1 MARGEV
7 RLVSHRRGTVMSPRM
22 EVPRPARVTRQ
33 LEVGFRLKHYEVLEH
48 IATGGMGTVYR
59 AMDHSAK
66 RAVALKVL
74 RAEFSHSPEYVRMF
88 EDEIF
93 SLARLNHPNIIPIY
107 FAGREGEWLFF
118 AMPLI
123 EGRDCLRILADGGP
137 VEAQR
142 VRGWAMQLVSA
153 LGAAWRRGIM
163 HRDVKPANIVIED
176 ASGNALLADF
186 GLALIRGME
195 SSRVAEDWG
204 SPGYLAP
211 EQILKEALDFRT
223 DMYSLGASL
232 YHILAGETPFVSEDW
247 RGEIEGHLG
256 KPFPFHRAQL
266 RGIPKNWVAILA
278 RMMEKRREDRYPSY
292 EELEGALMGV
302 GREAPARRA
311 KDEAHYLAV
320 PRRSDW
326 PRERLNG
333 LVREGVAFWT
343 GIDPGLVEQLGSGE
357 AVVKEWPPLV
367 SLEPWEWHVRQLCEG
382 GAGDAA
388 QLREFAM
395 IMPEYGEFI
404 QQLAAMGWYGR
415 AGEGF
420 DGGMERLG
428 LARCRALAVA
438 CVLFYESSKVSRFF
452 DWLPLWRH
460 SMGCG
465 LLAELLLGFF
475 EYPDEPRALAAGI
488 LHDVGKVILGD
499 IAGMGL
505 MAAFRR
511 SLMDVVPL
519 DRCEREALPFGHARA
534 GEAWARH
541 LKLPADVIGVIERHH
556 GEIPRRDGQLV
567 AAVQAANDLCKR
579 HSIGYSGEGVLETA
593 GVEECAG
600 LRWLAEH
607 SGREDEP
614 MEAFRAQLL
623 PGLAAFPVLGEQKVD
638 PRKILMGEREEF
650 PFWLME

>member
-1 MARGEV
+1 MC
-7 RLVSHRRGTVMSPRM
+7 TVAKIPYCLPEM

-33 LEVGFRLKHYEVLEH
+33 LESGFRLKHFEILEH
-48 IATGGMGTVYR
+48 LATGGMGTVYR

-74 RAEFSHSPEYVRMF
+74 RAEFSDNAEYVRMF
-88 EDEIF
+88 EDEVY

-107 FAGREGEWLFF
+107 FAGRDGDWLFF

-123 EGRDCLRILADGGP
+123 EGKDCLRILAESGP
-137 VEAQR
+137 CDAKR
-142 VRGWAMQLVSA
+142 VKRWALQAVSA

-163 HRDVKPANIVIED
+163 HRDMKPANIIIED

-195 SSRVAEDWG
+195 PSRVAEDWG

-211 EQILKEALDFRT
+211 EQIMKEDLDFRT

-232 YHILAGETPFVSEDW
+232 FHIMAGETPYASEDW

-266 RGIPKNWVAILA
+266 RGIPEAWAAILA
-278 RMMEKRREDRYPSY
+278 RMMEKGREARYPSY
-292 EELEGALMGV
+292 EALQTALLRVDRPASVRMKEGAV
-302 GREAPARRA
+302 F
-311 KDEAHYLAV
+311 LAV
-320 PRRSDW
+320 PSRSDW

-333 LVREGVAFWT
+333 LVKEGVAFWT
-343 GIDPGLVEQLGSGE
+343 EIDPGLVERLGSGE
-357 AVVKEWPPLV
+357 ALVTDWPPLV
-367 SLEPWEWHVRQLCEG
+367 SLAPWEWHVRQLCEG
-382 GAGDAA
+382 GEGDAA

-395 IMPEYGEFI
+395 IIPEYGEFI
-404 QQLAAMGWYGR
+404 QRLAAMGWYGK
-415 AGEGF
+415 AEEGF
-420 DGGMERLG
+420 EGAMERVG
-428 LARCRALAVA
+428 LSRCRALAVA
-438 CVLFYESSKVSRFF
+438 FVLIYESSKISRYFY
-452 DWLPLWRH
+452 WMPLWRH
-460 SMGCG
+460 SASCG

-475 EYPDEPRALAAGI
+475 DYPEEPHALAAGI

-511 SLMDVVPL
+511 SLFDVVPL
-519 DRCEREALPFGHARA
+519 ERCEREVLPFGHVRA

-541 LKLPADVIGVIERHH
+541 LKLPEDVIGVIARHH

-567 AAVQAANDLCKR
+567 AAVQASNDLCKR
-579 HSIGYSGEGVLETA
+579 HSIGYSGEGVLATA
-593 GVEECAG
+593 HLEDCEG
-600 LRWLAEH
+600 LRWLADN
-607 SGREDEP
+607 SDRDDEA

-623 PGLAAFPVLGEQKVD
+623 PGLGAFPMLGEQQVD
-638 PRKILMGEREEF
+638 PRKLLMGEREEF
-650 PFWLME
+650 PFWRME